1 MVQLAI
7 NTYSTEKII
16 INSAKAAPVA
26 DVSKIQ
32 EIERN
37 TESNVRP
44 KLCHIFDQNCVIF
57 DSIRN
62 AN

>member
-37 TESNVRP
+37 SKSNVRP
-44 KLCHIFDQNCVIF
+44 KLCHI
-57 DSIRN
+57 
-62 AN
+62 